1 MRNQALLWARG
12 RSWAWR
18 ALIVLYVAYAG
29 FRHLADP
36 DYRSI
41 FSGITFGVHE
51 LGHLVFAFFGSFL
64 AVAGGTIA
72 QLALPI
78 AAGALL
84 WSHRDY
90 FGVAVAG
97 GWLSMSL
104 AEMAVYMADARE
116 QSLTLLGFG
125 PDPEH
130 DWHYLLSAMGL
141 LEPIAAGALLWSHR
155 DYFGVAVAGGWL
167 SMSLAEMAVYMAD
180 AREQSLTLLGFGPD
194 PEHDWHYLLSAMGL
208 LEQDRA
214 LADLARLAALI
225 VLTSSLVVGAWLCV
239 AMAQSRRTGEG
250 ARSA

>member
-12 RSWAWR
+12 RSWPWR

-125 PDPEH
+125 PDPAH
-130 DWHYLLSAMGL
+130 DWY
-141 LEPIAAGALLWSHR
+141 
-155 DYFGVAVAGGWL
+155 
-167 SMSLAEMAVYMAD
+167 
-180 AREQSLTLLGFGPD
+180 
-194 PEHDWHYLLSAMGL
+194 YLLSAMGL

-214 LADLARLAALI
+214 LADVARLAALML
-225 VLTSSLVVGAWLCV
+225 LTTSLVVGTWLCV
-239 AMAQSRRTGEG
+239 VMARSGRMGEG
-250 ARSA
+250 APSP

>member
-1 MRNQALLWARG
+1 MRDIPQASARGLARVRVEALTWAQG

-18 ALIVLYVAYAG
+18 ALVLLYVGYAG

-141 LEPIAAGALLWSHR
+141 L
-155 DYFGVAVAGGWL
+155 D
-167 SMSLAEMAVYMAD
+167 
-180 AREQSLTLLGFGPD
+180 
-194 PEHDWHYLLSAMGL
+194 
-208 LEQDRA
+208 QDRA

-225 VLTSSLVVGAWLCV
+225 LLTSSLVVGAWLCL
-239 AMAQSRRTGEG
+239 AMARSRHT
-250 ARSA
+250 A

>member
-1 MRNQALLWARG
+1 VRAEALTWARG
-12 RSWAWR
+12 RSWPWR
-18 ALIVLYVAYAG
+18 ALILLYVAYAG
-29 FRHLADP
+29 FRHLADS

-51 LGHLVFAFFGSFL
+51 LGHLVFAFFGAFL
-64 AVAGGTIA
+64 SVAGGTIA

-104 AEMAVYMADARE
+104 ADMAVYLADARE
-116 QSLTLLGFG
+116 QSL
-125 PDPEH
+125 
-130 DWHYLLSAMGL
+130 
-141 LEPIAAGALLWSHR
+141 
-155 DYFGVAVAGGWL
+155 V
-167 SMSLAEMAVYMAD
+167 
-180 AREQSLTLLGFGPD
+180 LLGFGPD

-214 LADLARLAALI
+214 LADVARLAALML
-225 VLTSSLVVGAWLCV
+225 LTGSLVVGAWLCV
-239 AMAQSRRTGEG
+239 AMARSRPAT
-250 ARSA
+250 